1 MRVGSVVVA
10 VSMVLI
16 VGCGPTGQVGE
27 PGAPSVPEAT
37 AGPVA
42 AVAIA
47 AIPAPQSFD
56 VGAGPEWSTATAYSC
71 LQACALLFGGASA
84 DWACSTSATQ
94 VNHFGWYS
102 SFGSS
107 ENCGPTGTPLAEDFN
122 PGGSY
127 QVAGVSAYVNDWCFA
142 GEGSINY
149 CHTAVV
155 VAPAPAPEPAP
166 PPAGEEDEDAD
177 DDAGREPHHRP
188 PPRHADHGRDRHQQ
202 ADHGQRR

>member
-1 MRVGSVVVA
+1 MRFGSVVAA

-16 VGCGPTGQVGE
+16 VGCGATGQGGE
-27 PGAPSVPEAT
+27 PAAPEA
-37 AGPVA
+37 A
-42 AVAIA
+42 AAPLAAAALA

-56 VGAGPEWSTATAYSC
+56 VGAGPEWSTAPAYSC

-102 SFGSS
+102 RFGTS
-107 ENCGPTGTPLAEDFN
+107 ENCGPTGTPLPEDFN

-127 QVAGVSAYVNDWCFA
+127 QVAGVSAYVKDWCFA

-149 CHTAVV
+149 CHAAGVV
-155 VAPAPAPEPAP
+155 APAPEPAP
-166 PPAGEEDEDAD
+166 APPPAGDEDEGD
-177 DDAGREPHHRP
+177 DDAGREPNQRP
-188 PPRHADHGRDRHQQ
+188 PPRHGDHGRDRHHQD
-202 ADHGQRR
+202 DHGQRR

>member
-1 MRVGSVVVA
+1 MRVRSVVVA
-10 VSMVLI
+10 LSVLVT
-16 VGCGPTGQVGE
+16 VGCGATAPVGE
-27 PGAPSVPEAT
+27 PSAPEAAAP

-42 AVAIA
+42 AAAVAVLL
-47 AIPAPQSFD
+47 APQSFD

-84 DWACSTSATQ
+84 DWACSTSATE
-94 VNHFGWYS
+94 VDHLGWYS
-102 SFGSS
+102 RFGSS

-149 CHTAVV
+149 CHAVV
-155 VAPAPAPEPAP
+155 VAPP
-166 PPAGEEDEDAD
+166 PPPPPTPAGDEDEDAD
-177 DDAGREPHHRP
+177 DDAGREPHQRR
-188 PPRHADHGRDRHQQ
+188 PPRHGDHGRDRHHQP
-202 ADHGQRR
+202 DHGQRR